1 MSVITMNYINILAA
15 GILLTSLMAMTTLRM
30 VHLIRFFTIQS
41 ILLAS
46 MAALVGYQSGLS
58 HLYIIAALTL
68 ILKGVV
74 IPRFLDYAIERIEVK
89 REVEPLIGIPG
100 SLLLSAAIV
109 VVAYFVTEPVINL
122 TDVITRNCLAISL
135 AVTLIGLLMMIIR
148 RKAMT
153 EMVGLLM
160 MENGLF
166 LAVIS
171 ISYGMPL
178 IVEMG
183 IFFDVL
189 VAVLIMGVFAF
200 RINETFKTSDTSILK
215 RLRE

>member
-1 MSVITMNYINILAA
+1 MNYINILAA

>member
-1 MSVITMNYINILAA
+1 MTVLVMNSINILAA
-15 GILLTSLMAMTTLRM
+15 GILLASLMAMTTPRM
-30 VHLIRFFTIQS
+30 VQLIRFFTLQS
-41 ILLAS
+41 IMLAC
-46 MAALVGYQSGLS
+46 MAALVGYHTGLS

-68 ILKGVV
+68 VLKAVV
-74 IPRFLDYAIERIEVK
+74 IPRFLIYSIDRIKVK
-89 REVEPLIGIPG
+89 RDLQPLIGIPA

-109 VVAYFVTEPVINL
+109 LVAYYVTEPVINL

-135 AVTLIGLLMMIIR
+135 AVTLIGLLMMITR
-148 RKAMT
+148 QKAMT
-153 EMVGLLM
+153 EIIGLLM

-171 ISYGMPL
+171 TSHGMPL

-189 VAVLIMGVFAF
+189 VAVLIMGMFAF
-200 RINETFKTSDTSILK
+200 RINETFKTSDTGILK
-215 RLRE
+215 RLRD

>member
-1 MSVITMNYINILAA
+1 MTVLIMNYINILAA

-30 VHLIRFFTIQS
+30 LHLIRFFTLQS
-41 ILLAS
+41 IMLAS
-46 MAALVGYQSGLS
+46 MAALAGYQSGLT

-68 ILKGVV
+68 ILKGII
-74 IPRFLDYAIERIEVK
+74 IPRFLNYSIERIDVK

-109 VVAYFVTEPVINL
+109 VVAYFVTQPVISL

-135 AVTLIGLLMMIIR
+135 TVTLLGLLMMIVR

-153 EMVGLLM
+153 EMIGLLM

-183 IFFDVL
+183 IFFDVA

-215 RLRE
+215 RLRD